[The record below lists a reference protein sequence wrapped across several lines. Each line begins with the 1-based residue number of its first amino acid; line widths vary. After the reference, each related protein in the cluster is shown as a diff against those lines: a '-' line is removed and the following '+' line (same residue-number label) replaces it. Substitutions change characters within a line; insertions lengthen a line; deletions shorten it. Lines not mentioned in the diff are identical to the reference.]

1 MIIRR
6 LRPLTPVL
14 AAALSVPAACLVLGA
29 GGDAPVTP
37 AKGGATGKPDQR
49 SFGQSLI
56 SAEGVDVPAVY
67 IIPMKGQMGTDIH
80 GSIYE
85 EVIEDLNSHKP
96 DVIIFVLDS
105 SDHPDLMVPQVE
117 DPRETRGF
125 LMIEEYRDLVY
136 TLRDKLPDVRRAIW
150 VKDSVGFSSLLALSW
165 EELYMSPTARLSGL
179 RRVIDT
185 TGADKWSDPDVRA
198 KMSAA
203 WTAFVKS
210 FLEYGDR
217 GMEIADAMLWPEQK
231 LSASFKGREV
241 MWSPTD
247 AGEFVVDSDVKNTV
261 EFRAKSA
268 EDLLISSGTVESL
281 DDLLFLM
288 GYREYRL
295 VDGQGEKLVDAYIDQ
310 WRKAFDQTKE
320 WYADYQQHRGWAG
333 GDEAL
338 KWLGRAK
345 RDLEQIISTMKRYK
359 AVGFRWQTDMGISM
373 DKLEVEVEK
382 IREEIQALKD
392 GRRGGGGGNRSGG
405 GMSGGGG
412 G

>member
-1 MIIRR
+1 MTRR
-6 LRPLTPVL
+6 LQPMTSVL
-14 AAALSVPAACLVLGA
+14 AAALSLPAACLVLGA
-29 GGDAPVTP
+29 GGDAPGTP
-37 AKGGATGKPDQR
+37 KKAGTAGELERGAYGK
-49 SFGQSLI
+49 SLI
-56 SAEGVDVPAVY
+56 SATELEVPEVY
-67 IIPMKGQMGTDIH
+67 LIPMKGQMGTDIH

-85 EVIEDLNSHKP
+85 EVIEDVNLHHP

-105 SDHPDLMVPQVE
+105 KDYPDLMIPEVE
-117 DPRETRGF
+117 NPRETRGF

-150 VKDSVGFSSLLALSW
+150 IKDSVGFSSLLALSW

-203 WTAFVKS
+203 WSGFVKS
-210 FLEYGDR
+210 FLEYGHH
-217 GMEIADAMLWPEQK
+217 GMDIADAMLWPERK

-241 MWSPTD
+241 LWSPTD
-247 AGEFVVDSDVKNTV
+247 EGEFVVDSDGENTV

-295 VDGQGEKLVDAYIDQ
+295 IEGQGEKLVDDYIEQ

-320 WYADYQQHRGWAG
+320 WYADYEQHRGWAG
-333 GDEAL
+333 GTDAL

-345 RDLEQIISTMKRYK
+345 RDLEQIISAMKRYK
-359 AVGFRWQTDMGISM
+359 AVEFRWQTDMGRTI
-373 DKLEVEVEK
+373 DQLEVEVERL
-382 IREEIQALKD
+382 REEIQSLKAG
-392 GRRGGGGGNRSGG
+392 GRSSGYGGNKGGGMRPGGGG
-405 GMSGGGG
+405 
-412 G
+412 